1 MCVCVCA
8 DVLEDTAIGSV
19 GEVEGGLGPLLEQNE
34 GNRDREYLD
43 PPQQQQQQQ
52 QQQQVVRHKRK
63 SLENTPGHSEI
74 ILIQKMKITPCVYV
88 IIACFF
94 ISWAGSCCC
103 AQWILNTTEE

>member
-1 MCVCVCA
+1 MCVCA

-19 GEVEGGLGPLLEQNE
+19 GEAGEMEGGLGPLLEQNE
-34 GNRDREYLD
+34 GNRDRENLD
-43 PPQQQQQQQ
+43 PPQQQQQR
-52 QQQQVVRHKRK
+52 VMRHKRK

-94 ISWAGSCCC
+94 FSWAGSCCC
-103 AQWILNTTEE
+103 TQWILNTTEE